1 MTRALLVFVVALLA
15 GCGPLSP
22 PSSMDSGTPDAGDAG
37 SDVDAGLPD
46 AGGGD
51 DAGTGL
57 DGGGFTVDVLY
68 ANRSRPGARSTK
80 GFRPWRDGIAVL
92 GSDVTW
98 VESGANPGLYR
109 APTAGCSGACV
120 QTLATVT
127 RPSVFAFPGDSVLVA
142 DVTTLRRHF
151 SDGGVQAVATGSAE
165 LTNLATD
172 GAAAFWTMESG
183 GIQWT
188 PFGGSTSTP
197 IFSNGTPVAMAVAG
211 PRVYWAGVDISGQ
224 LGALQSMRT
233 DGTGAREESRFS
245 NGFEAMGGNGSYLY
259 YAKDSP
265 ARVLRLTLSNGNLEE
280 VATNCRGVRGF
291 ALDGTYAWWVEP
303 GSGPDYANGRVRR
316 VAHESTT
323 PETVAESVQLPV
335 GIAVKDGVVY
345 VASGGRPSA
354 SYADGAI
361 LRITS
366 H

>member
-1 MTRALLVFVVALLA
+1 MRALLVFALLLVA
-15 GCGPLSP
+15 CGPLSP
-22 PSSMDSGTPDAGDAG
+22 PSPDSGTPDAGGSDAG
-37 SDVDAGLPD
+37 PESDAGLPD
-46 AGGGD
+46 AGTGD
-51 DAGTGL
+51 DGGTGL

-68 ANRSRPGARSTK
+68 AGRSRPGARSTK
-80 GFRPWRDGIAVL
+80 GFRPWRDGVAVL
-92 GSDVTW
+92 GDAVFW
-98 VESGANPGLYR
+98 VESGSAPGLYR
-109 APTAGCSGACV
+109 APTAGCSGGCV
-120 QTLATVT
+120 EALATVT
-127 RPSVFAFPGDSVLVA
+127 RPSVFASAGDSVLVA
-142 DVTTLRRHF
+142 DVTALERVF
-151 SDGGVQAVATGSAE
+151 PDGGVQSVGTGSTE

-183 GIQWT
+183 GIQRT
-188 PFGGSTSTP
+188 PFGGVTSTP

-224 LGALQSMRT
+224 QGALQSMRT

-245 NGFEAMGGNGSYLY
+245 NGFEAIGGNGAYLY

-265 ARVLRLTLSNGNLEE
+265 ARVLRVTLSNGNLEE
-280 VATNCRGVRGF
+280 VATNCRGVRAF
-291 ALDGTYAWWVEP
+291 ALDATYAWWVEP

-335 GIAVKDGVVY
+335 GLAVQNGVVY

-361 LRITS
+361 LRVTP